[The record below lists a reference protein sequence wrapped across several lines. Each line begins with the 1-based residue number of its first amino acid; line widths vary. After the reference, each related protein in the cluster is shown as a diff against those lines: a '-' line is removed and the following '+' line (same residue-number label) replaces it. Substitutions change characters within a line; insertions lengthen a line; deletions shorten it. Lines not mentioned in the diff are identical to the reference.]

1 MSLALPRMITGK
13 ILEKAL
19 EIRKINGLTPTKD
32 ALMADLE
39 AAGAKYTLTETPRY
53 RAAGKS
59 PIYISGKYLT
69 AKGGICPATG
79 EREEPK
85 GVPKAAK
92 KIPNLLGLPA
102 TSDISEDACI
112 RVLAGKGFRFI
123 RLVNSLTGEVVKE
136 ETDPKITKLN
146 LVYSSIPKNA
156 APDRLY
162 VTQTSPQV
170 QVSMTLDRFLELAG
184 IKP

>member
-1 MSLALPRMITGK
+1 MITGK
-13 ILEKAL
+13 TLEKAL
-19 EIRKINGLTPTKD
+19 ELRKANGLTPTKE
-32 ALMADLE
+32 ALMADLD
-39 AAGAKYTLTETPRY
+39 AAGAKYTVTETPRY
-53 RAAGKS
+53 RAAGDS

-69 AKGGICPATG
+69 AKGGVCPATG
-79 EREEPK
+79 EKEE
-85 GVPKAAK
+85 VKATTKPAK
-92 KIPNLLGLPA
+92 KAPNLLGLPA
-102 TSDISEDACI
+102 VSEISEDACV
-112 RVLAGKGFRFI
+112 RVFAGKGFRFI

-146 LVYSSIPKNA
+146 LVYSPIPKNA

-170 QVSMTLDRFLELAG
+170 QVSMSLDRFLELAG

>member
-1 MSLALPRMITGK
+1 MITGK
-13 ILEKAL
+13 ILDKAL
-19 EIRKINGLTPTKD
+19 ELRKKNGLVATKE
-32 ALMADLE
+32 ALMTDLE
-39 AAGAKYTLTETPRY
+39 AAGAKYTVTETPRY
-53 RAAGKS
+53 RAAGES

-85 GVPKAAK
+85 DTLKVARKT
-92 KIPNLLGLPA
+92 PNLLGQPA
-102 TSDISEDACI
+102 VSEISEDACV
-112 RVLAGKGFRFI
+112 RVLAGKGFKFI

-136 ETDPKITKLN
+136 ETDPRITKLN
-146 LVYSSIPKNA
+146 LVYSAIPKNA
-156 APDRLY
+156 ASDRLY